1 MRWKQTN
8 LYNLKMM
15 ILMISTCLPTR
26 ASSYDLCPPRTLQAA
41 KKIFWNNWQKFLFMS
56 STFSS
61 FFPHLLVFKRV
72 WVGVRPKLRS
82 KRHHPL
88 LTYRTENIKISKVCH
103 KIVHVPLLCVDL
115 AIIANFYDFFLSML
129 WMRYSDDNP
138 YLWEDMMGFKRLEVP
153 DLNIRKP
160 HRLKSFCNSDC
171 CLVSWELWNGL
182 TFSMARLR
190 AVNSGLACLSLLPF
204 LGTSSTISLT
214 VEVLASKV
222 FLSPRGFWF
231 AFEWNWMITLVQY
244 VFYHIGFQF
253 GIW

>member
-41 KKIFWNNWQKFLFMS
+41 KKIFWNNWQKFLFVS

-115 AIIANFYDFFLSML
+115 AIIANFYDFFYQCFEWDTVM
-129 WMRYSDDNP
+129 
-138 YLWEDMMGFKRLEVP
+138 
-153 DLNIRKP
+153 II
-160 HRLKSFCNSDC
+160 
-171 CLVSWELWNGL
+171 L
-182 TFSMARLR
+182 TFERIWWVSKDLR
-190 AVNSGLACLSLLPF
+190 FLISTSGNH
-204 LGTSSTISLT
+204 T
-214 VEVLASKV
+214 VWKV
-222 FLSPRGFWF
+222 FATQTVVWF
-231 AFEWNWMITLVQY
+231 HEN
-244 VFYHIGFQF
+244 F
-253 GIW
+253 GMG